1 MRRHRSR
8 SIQMLVDGDG
18 SDDDV
23 VSVSNMEV
31 EDSRS
36 RSDELQLPNPQELTE
51 KRFPFFVPSNSAW
64 SKKPKRSWKPLSG
77 SSKRILLQYA
87 RRAKRYMD
95 LREYYCSSILGTIP
109 EPRRDDVIH
118 LLDRI
123 IKSSTRKLDVGEH
136 EWSNL

>member
-1 MRRHRSR
+1 
-8 SIQMLVDGDG
+8 
-18 SDDDV
+18 
-23 VSVSNMEV
+23 
-31 EDSRS
+31 
-36 RSDELQLPNPQELTE
+36 
-51 KRFPFFVPSNSAW
+51 
-64 SKKPKRSWKPLSG
+64 
-77 SSKRILLQYA
+77 
-87 RRAKRYMD
+87 MD